1 MSLPF
6 RASHSVPT
14 SDGGGMLQRSSK
26 KKAGIVIQSM
36 FSSTK
41 SNQSYRGDCIAAL
54 FWKICAS
61 ALTVT
66 VGCGLFYLVDCTIVS
81 MSYLPDF
88 IAPQRFDDA
97 KAALEQVRIIYDN
110 SLVHLRQAMQCFVA
124 GQTMPQRVRA
134 CYPYVRIQTTTL
146 AREPSALAYGFVEG
160 PGCFE
165 TTLTRPDLY
174 GRYYT
179 EQLQLLLQNHRVEIE
194 VGTSRQP
201 IPVHFSFSEHDH
213 IEGGMSAERSMLM
226 REVFDLPDL
235 TAMDDGIANGTAW
248 RPRSGN
254 TLPLSLFTAP
264 RVDYSLHRLRHYTG
278 TAPDWFQNFV
288 LFTNYQFYIDEF
300 IRLGQ
305 AEMANP
311 NSEYIAFVE
320 PGNVVTRRTG
330 LPAQSGDMHG
340 QPPAR
345 LPQMPA
351 YHLVRS
357 DRSGITMVN
366 IGVGPANAKTITDHI
381 AVLRP
386 HAWLMLGH
394 CAGLRNSQQLGDYV
408 LAHAYV
414 REDHVLDEDLP
425 LWVPIPA
432 LAEIQQ
438 ALQQAVADV
447 TQMSEDDLKRIMRTG
462 TVASTDNRNW
472 ELLPDSLPQR
482 RFSQSRAVAL
492 DMESAT
498 IAANGFRFRVPY
510 GTLLCVS
517 DKPLHGEI
525 KLPGMANH
533 FYRERVDQ
541 HLRIG
546 MQAIHLLRVGGVQR
560 LHSRKLRSFAE
571 VAFQ

>member
-1 MSLPF
+1 MP
-6 RASHSVPT
+6 
-14 SDGGGMLQRSSK
+14 
-26 KKAGIVIQSM
+26 
-36 FSSTK
+36 
-41 SNQSYRGDCIAAL
+41 
-54 FWKICAS
+54 
-61 ALTVT
+61 LT
-66 VGCGLFYLVDCTIVS
+66 
-81 MSYLPDF
+81 PDF
-88 IAPQRFDDA
+88 IAPTHHRDAAEALAQIQR
-97 KAALEQVRIIYDN
+97 IYAQQTA
-110 SLVHLRQAMQCFVA
+110 HLRSAMQRFVA
-124 GQTMPQRVRA
+124 GETPERPVRA
-134 CYPYVRIQTTTL
+134 FYPFVRLHTSTV
-146 AREPSALAYGFVEG
+146 ARAPSGLAYGFVQG
-160 PGCFE
+160 PGRYE
-165 TTLTRPDLY
+165 TTLTRPDLFAH
-174 GRYYT
+174 YYQK
-179 EQLQLLLQNHRVEIE
+179 QLSLLTHNHGVALE
-194 VGTSRQP
+194 VGTSTQP
-201 IPVHFSFSEHDH
+201 IPVYFALDADDPL
-213 IEGGMSAERSMLM
+213 EGTLDRGQRLLL
-226 REVFDLPDL
+226 RDLFDLPDL
-235 TAMDDGIANGTAW
+235 TAMDDGIANGTWQPQPGEAH
-248 RPRSGN
+248 
-254 TLPLSLFTAP
+254 PLSLFTAP
-264 RVDYSLHRLRHYTG
+264 RVDYSLQRLRHYTG
-278 TAPDWFQNFV
+278 TRAEHFQNFV

-300 IRLGQ
+300 VRLGHAAMQ
-305 AEMANP
+305 DAASP
-311 NSEYIAFVE
+311 YAAFVE
-320 PGNVVTRRTG
+320 PGNVITRRAG
-330 LPAQSGDMHG
+330 LAAGPADALGAA
-340 QPPAR
+340 PPR

-351 YHLVRS
+351 YHLVREGHG
-357 DRSGITMVN
+357 GITMVN

-414 REDHVLDEDLP
+414 REDHVLDEELP
-425 LWVPIPA
+425 IWVPIPA

-447 TQMSEDDLKRIMRTG
+447 AQMPEDQLKRIMRTG

-472 ELLPDSLPQR
+472 ELLPDNTPQR

-546 MQAIHLLRVGGVQR
+546 MRAIELLQEGGVAR

>member
-1 MSLPF
+1 MAFMAHLP
-6 RASHSVPT
+6 T
-14 SDGGGMLQRSSK
+14 
-26 KKAGIVIQSM
+26 
-36 FSSTK
+36 
-41 SNQSYRGDCIAAL
+41 
-54 FWKICAS
+54 
-61 ALTVT
+61 
-66 VGCGLFYLVDCTIVS
+66 
-81 MSYLPDF
+81 F
-88 IAPQRFDDA
+88 IAPAHFSDPA
-97 KAALEQVRIIYDN
+97 AALAQVRAIYDA
-110 SLVHLRQAMQCFVA
+110 SLAHLRQAMQRFVA
-124 GQTMPQRVRA
+124 GESLPGHVRA
-134 CYPYVRIQTTTL
+134 CYPFVRVHTHTV
-146 AREPSALAYGFVEG
+146 ARLDTHDSARLSYGFVAG
-160 PGCFE
+160 PGRYE

-174 GRYYT
+174 DNYYL
-179 EQLQLLLQNHRVEIE
+179 EQFRLLLQNHGVTLE
-194 VGTSRQP
+194 VGTSTQP
-201 IPVHFSFSEHDH
+201 IPVHFSFAENDH
-213 IEGGMSAERSMLM
+213 LEGSLSAGRRQLM
-226 REVFDLPDL
+226 RDVFDLPDL
-235 TAMDDGIANGTAW
+235 SVMDDGIANGTFE
-248 RPRSGN
+248 PRAGEAQ
-254 TLPLSLFTAP
+254 PLSLFTAP

-278 TAPDWFQNFV
+278 TAPEWFQNFV

-300 IRLGQ
+300 VRLGHE
-305 AEMANP
+305 AMNDPAGD
-311 NSEYIAFVE
+311 YLAFVE
-320 PGNVVTRRTG
+320 PGNVVTRRQG
-330 LPAQSGDMHG
+330 LAAQAGDALG
-340 QPPAR
+340 QVPAR

-351 YHLVRS
+351 YHLMRGE
-357 DRSGITMVN
+357 RSGITMVN

-386 HAWLMLGH
+386 HAWIMLGH
-394 CAGLRNSQQLGDYV
+394 CAGLRTTQQLGDYV
-408 LAHAYV
+408 LAHGYV

-432 LAEIQQ
+432 LAEIQL
-438 ALQQAVADV
+438 ALEAAVSDV
-447 TQMSEDDLKRIMRTG
+447 SQIKGPELKRIMRTG

-472 ELLPDSLPQR
+472 ELLPDNRPQR

-546 MQAIHLLRVGGVQR
+546 IRAMELLREQGVEH